1 MVKSKI
7 GKRKEIKTKQSKY
20 KIWMNKKFVSSR
32 KFKLIWITSWK
43 TEFSGDQHDTIS
55 IFVYIA
61 HNRIAIYSEHILSY
75 TQKAI
80 VYWRDWHHIAFLNWM
95 LSENI

>member
-32 KFKLIWITSWK
+32 KFKLI
-43 TEFSGDQHDTIS
+43 
-55 IFVYIA
+55 
-61 HNRIAIYSEHILSY
+61 
-75 TQKAI
+75 
-80 VYWRDWHHIAFLNWM
+80 
-95 LSENI
+95 